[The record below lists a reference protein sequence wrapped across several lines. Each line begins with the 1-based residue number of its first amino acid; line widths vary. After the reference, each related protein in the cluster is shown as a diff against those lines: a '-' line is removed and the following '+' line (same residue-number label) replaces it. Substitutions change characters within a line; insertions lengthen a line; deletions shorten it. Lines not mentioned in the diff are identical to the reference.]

1 LRQRDKAIAVVLL
14 NSAMRATE
22 LLSMKV
28 ADFSTDGRI
37 TIVGKGGKRRTVAL
51 GRSGVEAVES
61 YLQVRE
67 STAKSLWLSHDGNP
81 MTKSALKQSMARVRR
96 EAPSIDDG
104 VFAHRFRHTAI
115 TRLLRGGVPLRA
127 VQLYAGHSNPQTT
140 LGYAQAID
148 ADDAITAVDSNSLN
162 IRVTIIF
169 NLFNY
174 VRHYYRPSHL
184 NSGNRLAIQNYVERI
199 SSGEVKLLEVACPN
213 CRACKFDLLFRSD
226 RYGIP
231 WKTVVC
237 RECGMLYSN
246 PQMTE
251 DSTKEFYT
259 SDDYRRIYGGGDLLR
274 DSADMFDMEGVDKS
288 DDYHRLTHFDF
299 IMESMEKVETVAEI
313 GAGGGWNL
321 IPFINENIVCQG
333 YEFSPRLIEAGQ
345 QQGIDMVDLSDSQLS
360 GRFDI
365 IMLRHVLEHVDDPI
379 TQLKQLSSHLTE
391 NGQLFIEVPG
401 IVDKIP
407 SLQNAHYHYFSEIT
421 LNSILGQAGFEITN
435 QLTIRRNGYLLVLA
449 KYSGIPL
456 HSVKLRGE
464 YQRVLEVV
472 SKGRKGML
480 KATLV
485 EKLPSPVKKS
495 LMKALGR

>member
-1 LRQRDKAIAVVLL
+1 
-14 NSAMRATE
+14 
-22 LLSMKV
+22 
-28 ADFSTDGRI
+28 
-37 TIVGKGGKRRTVAL
+37 
-51 GRSGVEAVES
+51 
-61 YLQVRE
+61 
-67 STAKSLWLSHDGNP
+67 
-81 MTKSALKQSMARVRR
+81 
-96 EAPSIDDG
+96 
-104 VFAHRFRHTAI
+104 
-115 TRLLRGGVPLRA
+115 
-127 VQLYAGHSNPQTT
+127 
-140 LGYAQAID
+140 
-148 ADDAITAVDSNSLN
+148 
-162 IRVTIIF
+162 
-169 NLFNY
+169 
-174 VRHYYRPSHL
+174 
-184 NSGNRLAIQNYVERI
+184 
-199 SSGEVKLLEVACPN
+199 
-213 CRACKFDLLFRSD
+213 
-226 RYGIP
+226 
-231 WKTVVC
+231 
-237 RECGMLYSN
+237 
-246 PQMTE
+246 
-251 DSTKEFYT
+251 
-259 SDDYRRIYGGGDLLR
+259 
-274 DSADMFDMEGVDKS
+274 MFDMEGVDKS